1 MTTLERLI
9 ASWQAS
15 SKLHS
20 FRRGATAFEI
30 KFFETSAGWKLP
42 TEWREFYAFANGADL
57 FDGEVLGGG
66 WVQIRPLLGVASLLD
81 GSQYWRDR
89 YHWPVPD
96 ELWIAGE
103 SEGEAAWKFGLW
115 LPSVSREADPVV
127 EMRRDF
133 GMTVGG
139 SSLSAF
145 LLARTTYGLIT
156 FNAPDAAFDAL
167 GVPPE
172 LRGDDS
178 PEGVSPLVDG
188 PIRRFWG
195 ALTPLM
201 RMRSTPRGLESY
213 SALADEPPIHRSR
226 GWPAIVA
233 RRDAQGAHAAG
244 KMGGALQTM
253 NQPAAMPGLAVNLRQ
268 REGDLDRV

>member
-81 GSQYWRDR
+81 GPQYWRDR

-96 ELWIAGE
+96 ELWIAAECVWCGQVLGAVTLPQSALAPE
-103 SEGEAAWKFGLW
+103 SGHPTFRGDAGAGQDGY
-115 LPSVSREADPVV
+115 RACV
-127 EMRRDF
+127 ERSGDHGRASP
-133 GMTVGG
+133 
-139 SSLSAF
+139 SSLSEQCERG
-145 LLARTTYGLIT
+145 ARTVG
-156 FNAPDAAFDAL
+156 
-167 GVPPE
+167 
-172 LRGDDS
+172 R
-178 PEGVSPLVDG
+178 
-188 PIRRFWG
+188 
-195 ALTPLM
+195 
-201 RMRSTPRGLESY
+201 
-213 SALADEPPIHRSR
+213 H
-226 GWPAIVA
+226 
-233 RRDAQGAHAAG
+233 
-244 KMGGALQTM
+244 
-253 NQPAAMPGLAVNLRQ
+253 
-268 REGDLDRV
+268 